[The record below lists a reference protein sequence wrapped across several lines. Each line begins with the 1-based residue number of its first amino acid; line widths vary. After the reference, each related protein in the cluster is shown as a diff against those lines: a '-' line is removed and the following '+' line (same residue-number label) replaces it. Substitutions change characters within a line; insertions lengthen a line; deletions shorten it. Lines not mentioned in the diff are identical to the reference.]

1 MGWEKMIAVLLLN
14 EITLYNFVKH
24 WYNMENNFSLKCL
37 IDKVNFPGI
46 LVLSIRIT
54 ELLELSI
61 QCYDIMNDVLIL
73 NLS

>member
-37 IDKVNFPGI
+37 IVKVNFPGI